1 MIRFTRLLSLPLSF
15 PLVMLLAAPVAVA
28 QGSANYLNPYAT
40 DVRKAIAPQPGEAP
54 RPGLNQGNSESPA
67 CRELRMRMDRARSM
81 PHAESR
87 PLPSDSARRNGQSAY
102 VGSVAADPLADAE
115 QRYRNECN

>member
-1 MIRFTRLLSLPLSF
+1 MIRSTRWLSLPMI
-15 PLVMLLAAPVAVA
+15 MLLAGPAALA
-28 QGSANYLNPYAT
+28 QNNASNYLNPYAT

-54 RPGLNQGNSESPA
+54 RPGLNQGNGESAA

-87 PLPSDSARRNGQSAY
+87 PFYSDSPRRNGQASAGP
-102 VGSVAADPLADAE
+102 VGSVASDPLADAE

>member
-1 MIRFTRLLSLPLSF
+1 MIRLTRWLCLPAI
-15 PLVMLLAAPVAVA
+15 VLLAGTAALA
-28 QGSANYLNPYAT
+28 QNASNYLNPYAT
-40 DVRKAIAPQPGEAP
+40 DVRKAIAPQPGETP
-54 RPGLNQGNSESPA
+54 RPGLNQGNAESPA

-87 PLPSDSARRNGQSAY
+87 PFYSDSPRRNGQASAGP
-102 VGSVAADPLADAE
+102 VGSVASDPLADAE